1 MIAPARLSQF
11 LKCEGGSR
19 GGVAGAGNMTKVNL
33 GFDAMRVEIRQKKQP
48 GRRTGRAGFGVT
60 VSRLRGSAATGNH
73 FFIFRM

>member
-33 GFDAMRVEIRQKKQP
+33 GFDAMRVEIRQKNNP
-48 GRRTGRAGFGVT
+48 AGEPAGRALV
-60 VSRLRGSAATGNH
+60 LR
-73 FFIFRM
+73 